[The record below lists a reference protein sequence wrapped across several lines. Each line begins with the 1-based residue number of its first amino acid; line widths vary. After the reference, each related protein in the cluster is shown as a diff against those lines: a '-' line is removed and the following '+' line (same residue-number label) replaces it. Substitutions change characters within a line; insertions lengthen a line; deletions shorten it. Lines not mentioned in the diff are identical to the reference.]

1 VLSLLLRAAACEL
14 LGGWRSRFAATP
26 LWARCDHFGSRHDGF
41 LRFAT
46 KTDLL
51 CHCRTPLRIGRC
63 SDRVIRWQPPA
74 DAIFRGFKPMSDAK
88 MPAEHPAAISAFE
101 ADDMVVLHR
110 SPDRDCRRRRGRRRR
125 RRALAEANERAM
137 HFCNQARELI
147 DADSILRDVATDDPR
162 NQAEINRL
170 RGTFFNH
177 IFCPNVRAAGGLC
190 SRERLVLQFIER
202 KIVTASRRGAALTVP
217 AVNRALKS
225 RM

>member
-1 VLSLLLRAAACEL
+1 
-14 LGGWRSRFAATP
+14 
-26 LWARCDHFGSRHDGF
+26 
-41 LRFAT
+41 
-46 KTDLL
+46 
-51 CHCRTPLRIGRC
+51 
-63 SDRVIRWQPPA
+63 
-74 DAIFRGFKPMSDAK
+74 
-88 MPAEHPAAISAFE
+88 
-101 ADDMVVLHR
+101 MVVLHR
-110 SPDRDCRRRRGRRRR
+110 SPDRDCRRRRGRCRR

-177 IFCPNVRAAGGLC
+177 IFYPNVRAAGVYV